1 MAPHWSKARMRLG
14 KHLIG
19 EPPWRSLPQGVV
31 VYSEK
36 DPSDGATHYWEE
48 WEVLGYENLDFW
60 VEYDHHSRDVTLYR
74 PVESE
79 EDLDPARMRKG
90 QTVTVTIAGKR
101 RRPVVTEVGVGTI
114 ASLDG
119 AFTYDLTVGQRVAY
133 AELRA
138 KDMVLSLEKFD
149 DRVID
154 LYEGTVLDV
163 AGQKAHF
170 GKRVAPRRAAVN
182 PLVAFGLVMVAGIG
196 LFAACDATDDTD
208 DDCTPRS
215 VEQQYDASGDPVPT
229 ENDTCY
235 RRSVYGGGGGGLGK

>member
-1 MAPHWSKARMRLG
+1 MAPWPKARMKIG

-19 EPPWRSLPQGVV
+19 APPWRSLPQGVV
-31 VYSEK
+31 VYGEK
-36 DPSDGATHYWEE
+36 DPSDGVTYHWEE

-60 VEYDHHSRDVTLYR
+60 VEYDHDTKAVTLYR

-79 EDLDPARMRKG
+79 ESLDPARLRKG
-90 QTVTVTIAGKR
+90 QTVTVTIAGKKHR
-101 RRPVVTEVGVGTI
+101 TTVSDVGVGTI

-119 AFTYDLTVGQRVAY
+119 SFTYDLTVGQGVAY

-138 KDMVLSLEKFD
+138 KDLVLSLEKFD

-154 LYEGTVLDV
+154 LYQGTVLDV

-170 GKRVAPRRAAVN
+170 GRRVAPRKAN
-182 PLVAFGLVMVAGIG
+182 PVVALVAVLLTGIG
-196 LFAACDATDDTD
+196 LFAACDASDDTD
-208 DDCTPRS
+208 DDCTPRT
-215 VEQQYDASGDPVPT
+215 VEQQYDAYGNPVQAD
-229 ENDTCY
+229 DTCY